1 MNMTTIT
8 DLISQYGY
16 IGIALLIA
24 LENIFP
30 PIPSEVILTF
40 TGFLTLTHGLSIP
53 GAILAA
59 TIGSIIGA
67 LVLYGAGR
75 LLKVERL
82 ESIVSGRIGQVLRL
96 KASDIEKA
104 SNYFLKHGGKTIFLG
119 RFIPIIRSMISIP
132 AGMTKYPLGHFVMLS
147 VFGTIIWNTV
157 LIYLGHSVGSAWPKI
172 VAGFESYSHI
182 AAIAIVILFIIGVAW
197 WYFKKKRPA

>member
-40 TGFLTLTHGLSIP
+40 TGFLTLTHGLSIV
-53 GAILAA
+53 GAIIAA
-59 TIGSIIGA
+59 TVGSIAGA

-82 ESIVSGRIGQVLRL
+82 EAIINGRLGKILRL
-96 KASDIEKA
+96 KATDIEKA

-119 RFIPIIRSMISIP
+119 RFVPIIRSMISIP
-132 AGMTKYPLGHFVMLS
+132 AGMTKYPLTHFMTLS
-147 VFGTIIWNTV
+147 IIGTLIWNTV
-157 LIYLGHSVGSAWPKI
+157 LIYLGHSVGSAWPTI
-172 VAGFESYSHI
+172 VAGFSSYSKI
-182 AAIAIVILFIIGVAW
+182 AAVLILIGLVTGAIW
-197 WYFKKKRPA
+197 WYVKKKKAA

>member
-40 TGFLTLTHGLSIP
+40 TGFLTLTHGLSIV
-53 GAILAA
+53 GAIIAA
-59 TIGSIIGA
+59 TVGSIAGA

-82 ESIVSGRIGQVLRL
+82 EAIINGRLGKILPL
-96 KASDIEKA
+96 KATDIEKA
-104 SNYFLKHGGKTIFLG
+104 SNYFLKHGRKTIFFW
-119 RFIPIIRSMISIP
+119 RFDPIIRSMISIP
-132 AGMTKYPLGHFVMLS
+132 AGMTKYPLTHFMTLS
-147 VFGTIIWNTV
+147 IIGTLIWNTV
-157 LIYLGHSVGSAWPKI
+157 LIYLGHSVGSAWPTI
-172 VAGFESYSHI
+172 VAGFSSYSKI
-182 AAIAIVILFIIGVAW
+182 AAVLILIGLVTGAIW
-197 WYFKKKRPA
+197 WYVKKKKAA